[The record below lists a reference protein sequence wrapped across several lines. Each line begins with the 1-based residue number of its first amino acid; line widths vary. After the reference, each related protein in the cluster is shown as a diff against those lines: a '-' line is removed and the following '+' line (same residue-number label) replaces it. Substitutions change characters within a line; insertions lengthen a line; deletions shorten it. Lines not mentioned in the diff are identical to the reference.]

1 MKRPG
6 FSVQSPASN
15 TCVQSSGISICLLQL
30 GTMKHIFNYSYHFW
44 NKISS
49 SYLKLPLGFT
59 RNKWYRLILAKVL
72 HIWKFIKNALHHG
85 RSPYSFP
92 NFLEF
97 LKNLS
102 AGLRY
107 VSGCVFSLWYSIFT
121 STFIFLQTH
130 WVRSSE
136 IWPKIKLISFIKR
149 SWMISMD
156 CLLLTMF
163 FCTLVNVLLK
173 FILRFLRTRQKLKS
187 KILIITISQEMSH

>member
-1 MKRPG
+1 
-6 FSVQSPASN
+6 
-15 TCVQSSGISICLLQL
+15 
-30 GTMKHIFNYSYHFW
+30 MKHIFNYSYYFW

-102 AGLRY
+102 AALRY

-121 STFIFLQTH
+121 FTFIFLQTH

-156 CLLLTMF
+156 CLLLAMF

-173 FILRFLRTRQKLKS
+173 FILRFLRTREKLKS